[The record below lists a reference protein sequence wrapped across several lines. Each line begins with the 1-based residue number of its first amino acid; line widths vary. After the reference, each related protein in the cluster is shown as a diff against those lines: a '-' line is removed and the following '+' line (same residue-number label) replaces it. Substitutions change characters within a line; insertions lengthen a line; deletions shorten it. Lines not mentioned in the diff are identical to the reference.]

1 MKHIS
6 IGKPGAMIVGIAL
19 MMAGCTGG
27 QQPSQDGMN
36 RKPGNYPGNPEEW
49 FAPQLVTDNTYRNV
63 AKLRAA
69 YASSSIDYNLTAQL
83 ATDGIVSETMPPT
96 TQLFTQAG
104 EVPRIQKEII
114 FDSNDVTSY
123 VVNGDDIFL
132 QYNMADMQLDID
144 QIALRGRVV
153 LDTRKARGY
162 EVRTLASVDGTNWE
176 ELDAQKGSNYI
187 GVEGGARAGY
197 PPRKVAT
204 GESPVRFLYAHG
216 APKNPPVVDAGGN
229 AGPNPFMTRTINY
242 VVKLPINK
250 AYNHFK
256 IELKMPSAQN
266 WTITSWDFLKA
277 GEQVSALPSFRFNS
291 AWMSASAGNE
301 WLMVDLGTQA
311 QYDKINLH
319 WINKAV
325 KGVIEASDDAKT
337 WKQVAELPASE
348 GLNDEI
354 DLGKKVKSRYVRL
367 NLAQAANGKPYV
379 LSEIEVMGKGGLTA
393 RNQVAEP
400 NWANLHKDN
409 GQILNGKLSL
419 DGGNWKL
426 QRASEVNASG
436 EAIAKPGFNDEA
448 WIPATVPGTVLSS
461 YVNIGAV
468 GDPNFADNQLQVS
481 ESFFYSDFWY
491 RHTFNVETLG
501 ERMFLDFDGINWK
514 AEIFLNG
521 KQIGNIDGAFIR
533 GKFDVTDVV
542 KQGEN
547 VLAVKIIKNAHPGV
561 VKEQTAWSPDYNGG
575 VLGADNP
582 TFHASI
588 GWDWIPTIRGRNI
601 GIWNDVYLTYAG
613 SVTIED
619 PFVQTDLPLPSID
632 CADILAEA
640 TLKNHSDKAV
650 KGVLN
655 FNMDKDGTGVT
666 EQMEVE
672 LAPGESKLV
681 KLPSARLDNPK
692 LWWPVGYGEQNL
704 YDSKFTFI
712 VDNKESDAKTFK
724 TGVRELTFVDE
735 PYVQAG
741 GVLRGKEQF
750 KNPIR
755 LTVYINGKR
764 AVGFGGNWGMPESNL
779 NYRGREYD
787 AAVKYH
793 ADMHFTI
800 IRDWVGMVGDEEF
813 YEACDKYGVLIWQ
826 DFWLANPAD
835 GPNPYYEDMFMTNA
849 RDYVKRIR
857 NHAAI
862 GIYVGR
868 NEGFPPETLD
878 GQLRNLVAEL
888 HPGMRYISHS
898 ADGVVSGE
906 GSYNALEPIEYFRHY
921 GHDRFHSER
930 GIPNVMTYESMKLAF
945 GEDNLEPVST
955 LATPNHIYGLHDYA
969 LGGSAGPSAQQTE
982 TFNKMIAKMFG
993 QPKNAEEFAEWAQ
1006 WVNYNGYRAMF
1017 EGRSEHRR
1025 GILLWMSHPAW
1036 PSMVWQTYDYYLN
1049 PTAGYFGS
1057 KKACEPI
1064 HIQWN
1069 PVRDDI
1075 EVVNYYAGDF
1085 AGVTGTAQLISQDG
1099 KVVWEKQ
1106 ASFDVKNDETV
1117 ALFLLEEPAELSA
1130 TYFIKL
1136 TLKQGDKLLS
1146 ENFYVR
1152 GKEDGNYQS
1161 LLDLPMIGLGNDIKV
1176 VREGD
1181 EWVLDGTVKNESET
1195 PALMIRLAV
1204 KGDKTACMMAPV
1216 MYNENYFSLMPGESK
1231 QIHITLNNA
1240 DTQGEKPTLEI
1251 TGFNVTSDKAKFGK
1265 SRRSLR

>member
-1 MKHIS
+1 MKHLS
-6 IGKPGAMIVGIAL
+6 IGKLMAMSVCVAL
-19 MMAGCTGG
+19 MTGCSGG
-27 QQPSQDGMN
+27 QQPSQEGMN
-36 RKPGNYPGNPEEW
+36 RKPGNYPGNPDEW
-49 FAPQLVTDNTYRNV
+49 FAPQLVADNTYRNV
-63 AKLRAA
+63 AKLKAA

-83 ATDGIVSETMPPT
+83 ATDGILIDKMPPT
-96 TQLFTQAG
+96 TQLFTQEG
-104 EVPRIQKEII
+104 EVPRNKKEVI
-114 FDSNDVTSY
+114 FDSNDVTTY
-123 VVNGDDIFL
+123 VVNGNDIFL
-132 QYNMADMQLDID
+132 QYDMADMQMDID
-144 QIALRGRVV
+144 QIELRGRVV
-153 LDTRKARGY
+153 LDTRMARGY
-162 EVRTLASVDGTNWE
+162 EVKMLASVDGSQWD
-176 ELDAQKGSNYI
+176 ELDAQKGSNYF
-187 GVEGGARAGY
+187 GVEGGAWAGY

-204 GESPVRFLYAHG
+204 GESPVRFLYEHG
-216 APKNPPVVDAGGN
+216 AVKNPPVVEAGAP
-229 AGPNPFMTRTINY
+229 AGANPMMTRTFNY
-242 VVKLPINK
+242 VVKLPSAK
-250 AYNHFK
+250 GYSHFK
-256 IELKMPSAQN
+256 VEMNMPSAQN
-266 WTITSWDFLKA
+266 WTFTSWDFAKA
-277 GEQVSALPSFRFNS
+277 GEPVSALPSFRFNS

-301 WLMVDLGTQA
+301 WLMVDLGAQA
-311 QYDKINLH
+311 QYDKVNLH

-325 KGVIEASDDAKT
+325 KGVVEASDDAKT
-337 WKQVAELPASE
+337 WKQVAELPE
-348 GLNDEI
+348 GESLNDEI
-354 DLGKKVKSRYVRL
+354 ALNKTVKSRYVRL
-367 NLAQAANGKPYV
+367 NLTEAAGGKPYV
-379 LSEIEVMGKGGLTA
+379 LSEMEVMGKGGLTA
-393 RNQVAEP
+393 QNQVAEATWI
-400 NWANLHKDN
+400 NMNGDN
-409 GQILNGKLSL
+409 GKILNGRLSL

-426 QRASEVNASG
+426 QRASEVNATG
-436 EAIAKPGFNDEA
+436 EAIAQPGFNDEA
-448 WIPATVPGTVLSS
+448 WIAATVPGTVLSS
-461 YVNIGAV
+461 YVNIGALP
-468 GDPNFADNQLQVS
+468 DPNFADNQLQIS

-514 AEIFLNG
+514 AVIFLNG
-521 KQIGNIDGAFIR
+521 KQVGNIDGAFIR
-533 GKFDVTDVV
+533 GKLDVTDVV

-561 VKEQTAWSPDYNGG
+561 IKEQTAWSPDSNGG

-613 SVTIED
+613 AVTIEN
-619 PFVQTDLPLPSID
+619 PFVQTDLPLPDTD

-650 KGVLN
+650 KGVLT
-655 FNMDKDGTGVT
+655 FNMDKDGAGVA

-681 KLPSARLDNPK
+681 KLPSVRLDNPK

-704 YDSKFTFI
+704 YDSKFTFT
-712 VDNKESDAKTFK
+712 VDNRESDAKTFK

-793 ADMHFTI
+793 ADMHFTM
-800 IRDWVGMVGDEEF
+800 IRDWVGMIGDEEF

-835 GPNPYYEDMFMTNA
+835 GPDPYYEDMFMANA
-849 RDYVKRIR
+849 RDYVNRIR
-857 NHAAI
+857 NHAAL

-868 NEGFPPETLD
+868 NEGNPPASLD
-878 GQLRNLVAEL
+878 NQLRDLVAEL

-898 ADGVVSGE
+898 AAGVVSGE

-930 GIPNVMTYESMKLAF
+930 GMPNVMTIESMKMAF
-945 GEDNLEPVST
+945 GEENLEPVST
-955 LATPNHIYGLHDYA
+955 LATPNPMYGLHDYA
-969 LGGSAGPSAQQTE
+969 LGGNGPSAQQTE
-982 TFNKMIAKMFG
+982 TFNQMIAKMFG

-1025 GILLWMSHPAW
+1025 GLLLWMSHPAW

-1049 PTAGYFGS
+1049 PTGGYFGS

-1117 ALFLLEEPAELSA
+1117 ALFLLEEPAELSN

-1152 GKEDGNYQS
+1152 GKEAGNYQS
-1161 LLDLPMIGLGNDIKV
+1161 LLDLPYIQLANNIKV

-1181 EWVLDGTVKNESET
+1181 EWILDGEVKNESDT
-1195 PALMIRLAV
+1195 PAMMIRLAV

-1216 MYNENYFSLMPGESK
+1216 LYSDNYFSLMPGESK
-1231 QIHITLNNA
+1231 QIHISLAHA
-1240 DTQGEKPTLEI
+1240 DTQGEQPTLEI
-1251 TGFNVTSDKAKFGK
+1251 TGFNVSSDKAKIGK
-1265 SRRSLR
+1265 SRKSLR

>member
-1 MKHIS
+1 MKHLS
-6 IGKPGAMIVGIAL
+6 IGKLMAMSVCVAL
-19 MMAGCTGG
+19 MTGCSGG
-27 QQPSQDGMN
+27 QQPSQEGMN
-36 RKPGNYPGNPEEW
+36 RKPGNYPGNPDEW
-49 FAPQLVTDNTYRNV
+49 FAPQLVADNTYRNV
-63 AKLRAA
+63 AKLKAA
-69 YASSSIDYNLTAQL
+69 YASSSNDYNLTAQL
-83 ATDGIVSETMPPT
+83 ATDGILIDKMPPT
-96 TQLFTQAG
+96 TQLFTQEG
-104 EVPRIQKEII
+104 EVPRNKKEVI
-114 FDSNDVTSY
+114 FDSNDVTTY
-123 VVNGDDIFL
+123 VVNGNDIFL
-132 QYNMADMQLDID
+132 QYDMADMQMDID
-144 QIALRGRVV
+144 QIELRGRVV
-153 LDTRKARGY
+153 LDTRMARGY
-162 EVRTLASVDGTNWE
+162 EVKMLASVDGSQWD
-176 ELDAQKGSNYI
+176 ELDAQKGSNYF
-187 GVEGGARAGY
+187 GVEGGAWAGY

-204 GESPVRFLYAHG
+204 GESPVRFLYEHG
-216 APKNPPVVDAGGN
+216 AVKNPPVVEAGAP
-229 AGPNPFMTRTINY
+229 AGANPFMTRTINY
-242 VVKLPINK
+242 VVKLPAAK
-250 AYNHFK
+250 AYSHFK
-256 IELKMPSAQN
+256 VEMKMPSAQN
-266 WTITSWDFLKA
+266 WTISSWDFSKA
-277 GEQVSALPSFRFNS
+277 GEPVSALPSFRFNS

-301 WLMVDLGTQA
+301 WLMVDLGAQA

-319 WINKAV
+319 WVNKAV
-325 KGVIEASDDAKT
+325 KGVVEASDDAKT
-337 WKQVAELPASE
+337 WKQVAELPE
-348 GLNDEI
+348 GESLNDEI
-354 DLGKKVKSRYVRL
+354 ALNKTVKSRYVRL
-367 NLAQAANGKPYV
+367 NLTEAAGGKPYV
-379 LSEIEVMGKGGLTA
+379 LSEMEVMGKGGLTA
-393 RNQVAEP
+393 QNQVAEATWI
-400 NWANLHKDN
+400 NMNGDN
-409 GQILNGKLSL
+409 GKILNGRLSL

-426 QRASEVNASG
+426 QRASEVNATG
-436 EAIAKPGFNDEA
+436 ETIAQPGFNDEA
-448 WIPATVPGTVLSS
+448 WIAATVPGTVLSS
-461 YVNIGAV
+461 YVNIGALP
-468 GDPNFADNQLQVS
+468 DPNFADNQLQIS

-491 RHTFNVETLG
+491 RHTFNVESLG

-514 AEIFLNG
+514 AVIFLNG
-521 KQIGNIDGAFIR
+521 KQVGNIDGAFIR
-533 GKFDVTDVV
+533 GKLDVTDVV

-561 VKEQTAWSPDYNGG
+561 IKEQTAWSPDSNGG

-613 SVTIED
+613 AVTIEN
-619 PFVQTDLPLPSID
+619 PFVQTDLPLPDTD

-650 KGVLN
+650 KGVLT
-655 FNMDKDGTGVT
+655 FNMDKDGAGVA

-681 KLPSARLDNPK
+681 KLPSVRLDNPK

-704 YDSKFTFI
+704 YDSKFTFT
-712 VDNKESDAKTFK
+712 VDNRESDAKTFK

-793 ADMHFTI
+793 ADMHFTM
-800 IRDWVGMVGDEEF
+800 IRDWVGMIGDEEF

-835 GPNPYYEDMFMTNA
+835 GPDPYYEDMFMANA
-849 RDYVKRIR
+849 RDYVNRIR
-857 NHAAI
+857 NHAAL

-868 NEGFPPETLD
+868 NEGNPPASLD
-878 GQLRNLVAEL
+878 NQLRDLVAEL

-898 ADGVVSGE
+898 AAGVVSGE

-930 GIPNVMTYESMKLAF
+930 GMPNVMTIESMKMAF
-945 GEDNLEPVST
+945 GEENLEPVST
-955 LATPNHIYGLHDYA
+955 LATPNPMYGLHDYA
-969 LGGSAGPSAQQTE
+969 LGGNGPSAQQTE
-982 TFNKMIAKMFG
+982 TFNQMIAKMFG

-1025 GILLWMSHPAW
+1025 GLLLWMSHPAW

-1049 PTAGYFGS
+1049 PTGAYFGA

-1085 AGVTGTAQLISQDG
+1085 AGVTGSAQLISQDG

-1117 ALFLLEEPAELSA
+1117 ALFLLEEPAELSN

-1152 GKEDGNYQS
+1152 GKEAGNYQS
-1161 LLDLPMIGLGNDIKV
+1161 LLDLPYIQLANNIKV

-1181 EWVLDGTVKNESET
+1181 EWILDGEVKNESDT
-1195 PALMIRLAV
+1195 PAMMIRLAV

-1216 MYNENYFSLMPGESK
+1216 LYSDNYFSLMPGESK
-1231 QIHITLNNA
+1231 QIHISLAHA
-1240 DTQGEKPTLEI
+1240 DTQGEQPTLEI
-1251 TGFNVTSDKAKFGK
+1251 TGFNVSSDKAKIGK
-1265 SRRSLR
+1265 SRKSLR

>member
-1 MKHIS
+1 MKHLS
-6 IGKPGAMIVGIAL
+6 IGKLMAMSVCVAL
-19 MMAGCTGG
+19 MTGCSDG
-27 QQPSQDGMN
+27 QQPSQEGMN
-36 RKPGNYPGNPEEW
+36 RKPGNYPGNPDEW
-49 FAPQLVTDNTYRNV
+49 FAPQLVADNTYRNV
-63 AKLRAA
+63 AKLKAA

-83 ATDGIVSETMPPT
+83 ATDGILIDKMPPT
-96 TQLFTQAG
+96 TQLFTQEG
-104 EVPRIQKEII
+104 EVPRNKKEVI
-114 FDSNDVTSY
+114 FDSNDVTTY
-123 VVNGDDIFL
+123 VVNGNDIFL
-132 QYNMADMQLDID
+132 QYDMADMQMDID
-144 QIALRGRVV
+144 QIELRGRVV
-153 LDTRKARGY
+153 LDTRMARGY
-162 EVRTLASVDGTNWE
+162 EVKMLASVDGSQWE
-176 ELDAQKGSNYI
+176 ELDAQKGSNYF
-187 GVEGGARAGY
+187 GVEGGAWAGY

-204 GESPVRFLYAHG
+204 GESPVRFLYEHG
-216 APKNPPVVDAGGN
+216 AVKNPPVVEAGTP
-229 AGPNPFMTRTINY
+229 AGANPFMTRTINY
-242 VVKLPINK
+242 VVKLPAAK
-250 AYNHFK
+250 AYSHFK
-256 IELKMPSAQN
+256 VEMKMPSAQN
-266 WTITSWDFLKA
+266 WTISSWDFSKA
-277 GEQVSALPSFRFNS
+277 GEPVSALPSFRFNS

-301 WLMVDLGTQA
+301 WLMVDLGAQA

-325 KGVIEASDDAKT
+325 KGVVEASDDAKT
-337 WKQVAELPASE
+337 WKQVAELPE
-348 GLNDEI
+348 GESLNDEI
-354 DLGKKVKSRYVRL
+354 ALNKTVKSRYVRL
-367 NLAQAANGKPYV
+367 NLTEAAGGKPYV
-379 LSEIEVMGKGGLTA
+379 LSEMEVMGKGGLTA
-393 RNQVAEP
+393 QNQVAEATWI
-400 NWANLHKDN
+400 NMNGDN
-409 GQILNGKLSL
+409 GKILNGKLSL

-436 EAIAKPGFNDEA
+436 EAIAQPGFNDEA
-448 WIPATVPGTVLSS
+448 WIAATVPGTVLSS
-461 YVNIGAV
+461 YVNIGALP
-468 GDPNFADNQLQVS
+468 DPNFADNQLQIS

-491 RHTFNVETLG
+491 RHTFNVESLG

-514 AEIFLNG
+514 AVIFLNG
-521 KQIGNIDGAFIR
+521 KQVGNIDGAFIR
-533 GKFDVTDVV
+533 GKLDVTDVV

-561 VKEQTAWSPDYNGG
+561 IKEQTAWSPDSNGG

-613 SVTIED
+613 AVTIEN
-619 PFVQTDLPLPSID
+619 PFVQTDLPLPDTD

-650 KGVLN
+650 KGVLT
-655 FNMDKDGTGVT
+655 FNMDKDGAGVA

-704 YDSKFTFI
+704 YDSKFTFT
-712 VDNKESDAKTFK
+712 VDNRESDAKTFK

-793 ADMHFTI
+793 ADMHFTM
-800 IRDWVGMVGDEEF
+800 IRDWVGMIGDEEF

-835 GPNPYYEDMFMTNA
+835 GPDPYYEDMFMANA
-849 RDYVKRIR
+849 RDYVNRIR
-857 NHAAI
+857 NHAAL

-868 NEGFPPETLD
+868 NEGNPPASLD
-878 GQLRNLVAEL
+878 NQLRNLVAEL

-898 ADGVVSGE
+898 AAGVVSGE

-930 GIPNVMTYESMKLAF
+930 GMPNVMTIESMKMAF
-945 GEDNLEPVST
+945 GEENLEPVST
-955 LATPNHIYGLHDYA
+955 LATPNPMYGLHDYA
-969 LGGSAGPSAQQTE
+969 LGGNGPSAQQTE
-982 TFNKMIAKMFG
+982 TFNQMIAKMFG

-1025 GILLWMSHPAW
+1025 GLLLWMSHPAW

-1049 PTAGYFGS
+1049 PTGGYFGS

-1117 ALFLLEEPAELSA
+1117 ALFLLEEPAELSS

-1152 GKEDGNYQS
+1152 GKEAGNYQS
-1161 LLDLPMIGLGNDIKV
+1161 LLDLPYIQLANNIKV

-1181 EWVLDGTVKNESET
+1181 EWILDGEVKNESDT
-1195 PALMIRLAV
+1195 PAMMIRLAV

-1216 MYNENYFSLMPGESK
+1216 LYSDNYFSLMPGESK
-1231 QIHITLNNA
+1231 QIHISLAHA
-1240 DTQGEKPTLEI
+1240 DTQGEQPTLEI
-1251 TGFNVTSDKAKFGK
+1251 TGFNVSSDKAKIGK
-1265 SRRSLR
+1265 SRKSLR

>member
-1 MKHIS
+1 
-6 IGKPGAMIVGIAL
+6 MIHFYFDKFTVVAVCVAI
-19 MMAGCTGG
+19 MTGCTG
-27 QQPSQDGMN
+27 QSSQEGMN
-36 RKPGNYPGNPEEW
+36 RQPGNFPGNPDEW

-63 AKLRAA
+63 AKHRAA
-69 YASSSIDYNLTAQL
+69 YASSSFDYNLTAQL
-83 ATDGIVSETMPPT
+83 TTDGILTDMMPPT
-96 TQLFTQAG
+96 TSVSTQAG
-104 EVPRIQKEII
+104 ELPRLQKEIL
-114 FDSNDVTSY
+114 FDSNDVTPLTITGED
-123 VVNGDDIFL
+123 VFIQLD
-132 QYNMADMQLDID
+132 MADMQVDID
-144 QIALRGRVV
+144 QISLRGRVV

-162 EVRTLASVDGTNWE
+162 EVKTLASVDGSQWE
-176 ELDAQKGSNYI
+176 ELDSQKGTNYF
-187 GVEGGARAGY
+187 GAEGGAWAGY

-204 GESPVRFLYAHG
+204 GESPVRFLYEHG
-216 APKNPPVVDAGGN
+216 AVKNPPVVVEAGAP
-229 AGPNPFMTRTINY
+229 AGANPFMTRTINY
-242 VVKLPINK
+242 VVKLPSVK
-250 AYNHFK
+250 RYSHFK
-256 IELKMPSAQN
+256 IEMKMPSAQG
-266 WTITSWDFLKA
+266 WTLTSWDFAK
-277 GEQVSALPSFRFNS
+277 GDEPVSVLPSFRFNS
-291 AWMSASAGNE
+291 AWMSASSGNE
-301 WLMVDLGTQA
+301 WLMVDLGTNT

-325 KGVIEASDDAKT
+325 KGIIEASDDAKT
-337 WKQVAELPASE
+337 WEQVAELP
-348 GLNDEI
+348 GGGDLNDEI
-354 DLGKKVKSRYVRL
+354 TLDKTVKSRYVRL
-367 NLAQAANGKPYV
+367 NLTEAAGGRSYV
-379 LSEIEVMGKGGLTA
+379 LSEMEVMGKGGLVA
-393 RNQVAEP
+393 RPQKAEASWTDL
-400 NWANLHKDN
+400 NIEN
-409 GQILNGKLSL
+409 GQVLNGKLSL

-436 EAIAKPGFNDEA
+436 EAVAQSGFNDED
-448 WIPATVPGTVLSS
+448 WIVATVPGTVLSS
-461 YVNIGAV
+461 YVNIGAIA
-468 GDPNFADNQLQVS
+468 DPNVADNQLQVS

-491 RHTFNVETLG
+491 RHTFNVDALG

-514 AEIFLNG
+514 AEVFLNG
-521 KQIGNIDGAFIR
+521 KQIGDINGAFIR
-533 GKFDVTDVV
+533 GKFDVTNVV

-561 VKEQTAWSPDYNGG
+561 VKEQTSWSPDYNGG
-575 VLGADNP
+575 ILGADNP

-601 GIWNDVYLTYAG
+601 GIWNDVYLTYTGA
-613 SVTIED
+613 VTIEN
-619 PFVQTDLPLPSID
+619 PFVQTDLPLPNTD

-655 FNMDKDGTGVT
+655 FKMDKDGAGVA

-681 KLPSARLDNPK
+681 KLPSTRLDNPS

-704 YDSKFTFI
+704 YNSNFTFTI
-712 VDNKESDAKTFK
+712 DNHQSDVKSFK

-735 PYVQAG
+735 AYVQAG

-764 AVGFGGNWGMPESNL
+764 AVGFGGNWGMAEANL
-779 NYRGREYD
+779 NYRGRDYD

-793 ADMHFTI
+793 ADMHFTM
-800 IRDWVGMVGDEEF
+800 IRDWVGMIGDEEF

-835 GPNPYYEDMFMTNA
+835 GPDPYYEDMFMANA
-849 RDYVKRIR
+849 RDYVNRIR
-857 NHAAI
+857 NHASL

-868 NEGFPPETLD
+868 NEGNPPASLD
-878 GQLRNLVAEL
+878 NQLRDLVAEL

-906 GSYNALEPIEYFRHY
+906 GSYNALEPIEYFRHF

-930 GIPNVMTYESMKLAF
+930 GMPNVMTYESMKLAF
-945 GEDNLEPVST
+945 GEDHLEPVST
-955 LATPNHIYGLHDYA
+955 LATPNPMYGLHDYA
-969 LGGSAGPSAQQTE
+969 LGGKGPSAQQTE
-982 TFNKMIAKMFG
+982 TFNQMIAKMFG
-993 QPKNAEEFAEWAQ
+993 KPKNAAEFAEWSQ

-1025 GILLWMSHPAW
+1025 GLLLWMSHPAW

-1049 PTAGYFGS
+1049 PTGGYFGS

-1085 AGVTGTAQLISQDG
+1085 AGVTGVAQLISQDG
-1099 KVVWEKQ
+1099 KVIWEKQ

-1117 ALFLLEEPAELSA
+1117 ALFLLEEPAELSK

-1136 TLKQGDKLLS
+1136 TLKQGDRLLS
-1146 ENFYVR
+1146 DNFYVR
-1152 GKEDGNYQS
+1152 GKESGNYQS
-1161 LLDLPMIGLGNDIKV
+1161 LLDLPYVQLTNNIKV

-1181 EWVLDGTVKNESET
+1181 EWVLEGTVKNESSM

-1216 MYNENYFSLMPGESK
+1216 MYNDNYFSLMPGESK
-1231 QIHITLNNA
+1231 QIHITMSHA

-1251 TGFNVTSDKAKFGK
+1251 TGFNVTNDKAMIGK
-1265 SRRSLR
+1265 SRKSLR

>member
-1 MKHIS
+1 MKHFS
-6 IGKPGAMIVGIAL
+6 FGKLTVIVACVAMMTGC
-19 MMAGCTGG
+19 AG
-27 QQPSQDGMN
+27 QPSQEGMN

-49 FAPQLVTDNTYRNV
+49 FAPKLVTDNTYRNV

-69 YASSSIDYNLTAQL
+69 YASSSFDYNLTAQL

-96 TQLFTQAG
+96 TQLFTQDG

-114 FDSNDVTSY
+114 FDSNDITSY
-123 VVNGDDIFL
+123 IVNGNDIFL
-132 QYNMADMQLDID
+132 QLDMADMQLDID

-153 LDTRKARGY
+153 LDTRKTRGY
-162 EVRTLASVDGTNWE
+162 EVKILASVDGTQWD
-176 ELDAQKGSNYI
+176 ELDAQSGSNYF
-187 GVEGGARAGY
+187 GVEGGAWAGY

-204 GESPVRFLYAHG
+204 GESPVRFLYEHG
-216 APKNPPVVDAGGN
+216 AVKNPPVVAPATN
-229 AGPNPFMTRTINY
+229 AGPNPMMTRTINY
-242 VVKLPINK
+242 VVKLPAAK
-250 AYNHFK
+250 TYNHFK
-256 IELKMPSAQN
+256 IEMKMPSAQS
-266 WTITSWDFLKA
+266 WTITSWDFAK
-277 GEQVSALPSFRFNS
+277 GDEPVSALPSFRFNS

-301 WLMVDLGTQA
+301 WLMVDLGTKA
-311 QYDKINLH
+311 QFDKVNLH

-337 WKQVAELPASE
+337 WKQVAELPGGE
-348 GLNDEI
+348 DLNDVI
-354 DLGKKVKSRYVRL
+354 ALNKTVKSRYVRL
-367 NLAQAANGKPYV
+367 NLTEAAGGKPYV
-379 LSEIEVMGKGGLTA
+379 LSEMEVMGKGGLVA
-393 RNQVAEP
+393 QNEVAEAT
-400 NWANLHKDN
+400 WTNLQVDN
-409 GQILNGKLSL
+409 GQILNGQLSL

-436 EAIAKPGFNDEA
+436 EAIAQSGFNDEA
-448 WIPATVPGTVLSS
+448 WIAATVPGTVLSS

-468 GDPNFADNQLQVS
+468 ADPNVADNQFQVS

-491 RHTFNVETLG
+491 RHTFNVDALG
-501 ERMFLDFDGINWK
+501 ERMFLDFNGINWK
-514 AEIFLNG
+514 AEFFLNG

-613 SVTIED
+613 AVTIED
-619 PFVQTDLPLPSID
+619 PFVQTDLPLPDTD

-655 FNMDKDGTGVT
+655 FNMEKDGAGVT

-692 LWWPVGYGEQNL
+692 LWWPVDYGEQNL
-704 YDSKFTFI
+704 YDSKFTFTI
-712 VDNKESDAKTFK
+712 DNRESDVKTFK
-724 TGVRELTFVDE
+724 TGVRELTFIDE

-741 GVLRGKEQF
+741 GILRGKEQF
-750 KNPIR
+750 KNPVR

-800 IRDWVGMVGDEEF
+800 IRDWVGMIGDEEF

-835 GPNPYYEDMFMTNA
+835 GPDPYYEDMFVANA

-857 NHAAI
+857 NHAAL
-862 GIYVGR
+862 GVYVGR
-868 NEGFPPETLD
+868 NEGNPPASLD
-878 GQLRNLVAEL
+878 GQLRDLVAEL

-906 GSYNALEPIEYFRHY
+906 GPYNALEPIEYFRNY

-930 GIPNVMTYESMKLAF
+930 GMPNVMTYESMKLAF
-945 GEDNLEPVST
+945 GEENLEPVST
-955 LATPNHIYGLHDYA
+955 LATPNAIYGLHDYA
-969 LGGSAGPSAQQTE
+969 LGGSSGPSAQQTE
-982 TFNKMIAKMFG
+982 TFNKMIAKMFDK
-993 QPKNAEEFAEWAQ
+993 PKNAEEFAEWAQ

-1017 EGRSEHRR
+1017 EGRGEHRR
-1025 GILLWMSHPAW
+1025 GLLLWMSHPAW

-1049 PTAGYFGS
+1049 PTGGYFGS

-1099 KVVWEKQ
+1099 QVVWEKQ

-1117 ALFLLEEPAELSA
+1117 ALFLLEEPDALSN

-1136 TLKQGDKLLS
+1136 TLKQGDNLLS

-1161 LLDLPMIGLGNDIKV
+1161 LLELPYIELGNDIKI

-1181 EWVLDGTVKNESET
+1181 EWVLDGTLKNDSDT

-1216 MYNENYFSLMPGESK
+1216 VYNENYFSLMPGESK
-1231 QIHITLNNA
+1231 QIHITLANA
-1240 DTQGEKPTLEI
+1240 DTQGEKPTLEV
-1251 TGFNVTSDKAKFGK
+1251 TGFNVTSDKAKIGK
-1265 SRRSLR
+1265 SRKSLR

>member
-1 MKHIS
+1 MRNIS
-6 IGKPGAMIVGIAL
+6 FGRSLAMMACVAL
-19 MMAGCTGG
+19 MAGCAGG
-27 QQPSQDGMN
+27 QGQPSQEGMN
-36 RKPGNYPGNPEEW
+36 RKPGNYPGNPDEW
-49 FAPQLVTDNTYRNV
+49 FAPQLVADNTYRNV
-63 AKLRAA
+63 AKLKAA

-83 ATDGIVSETMPPT
+83 ATDGILIDKMPPT
-96 TQLFTQAG
+96 TQLFTQEG
-104 EVPRIQKEII
+104 EVPRNKKEVI
-114 FDSNDVTSY
+114 FDSNDVTTY
-123 VVNGDDIFL
+123 VVNGNDIFL
-132 QYNMADMQLDID
+132 QYDMADMQMDID
-144 QIALRGRVV
+144 QIELRGRVV
-153 LDTRKARGY
+153 LDTRIARGY
-162 EVRTLASVDGTNWE
+162 EVKTLASVDGSQWE
-176 ELDAQKGSNYI
+176 ELDAQKGSNYF
-187 GVEGGARAGY
+187 GVEGGAWAGY

-204 GESPVRFLYAHG
+204 GESPVRFLYEHG
-216 APKNPPVVDAGGN
+216 AVKNPPVVEAGAP
-229 AGPNPFMTRTINY
+229 AGANPFMTRTINY
-242 VVKLPINK
+242 VVKLPAAK
-250 AYNHFK
+250 AYSHFK
-256 IELKMPSAQN
+256 VEMKMPSAQN
-266 WTITSWDFLKA
+266 WTISSWDFSKA
-277 GEQVSALPSFRFNS
+277 GEPVSALPSFRFNS
-291 AWMSASAGNE
+291 AWMSATAGNE
-301 WLMVDLGTQA
+301 WLMVDLGAEA

-325 KGVIEASDDAKT
+325 KGVVEASDDAKT
-337 WKQVAELPASE
+337 WKQVAELPE
-348 GLNDEI
+348 GESLNDEI
-354 DLGKKVKSRYVRL
+354 ALKKTVKSRYVRL
-367 NLAQAANGKPYV
+367 NLTEAAGGKPYV
-379 LSEIEVMGKGGLTA
+379 LSEMEVMGKGGLTA
-393 RNQVAEP
+393 QNQVAEATWI
-400 NWANLHKDN
+400 NMNVDN
-409 GQILNGKLSL
+409 GKILNGRLSL

-426 QRASEVNASG
+426 QRASEVNATG
-436 EAIAKPGFNDEA
+436 EAIAQPGFNDEA
-448 WIPATVPGTVLSS
+448 WIAATVPGTVLSS
-461 YVNIGAV
+461 YVNIGALP
-468 GDPNFADNQLQVS
+468 DPNFADNQLQIS

-514 AEIFLNG
+514 AVIFLNG
-521 KQIGNIDGAFIR
+521 KQVGNIDGAFIR

-561 VKEQTAWSPDYNGG
+561 IKEQTAWSPDSNGG

-613 SVTIED
+613 AVTIEN
-619 PFVQTDLPLPSID
+619 PFVQTDLPLPD
-632 CADILAEA
+632 TDRADILAEA

-650 KGVLN
+650 KGVLT
-655 FNMDKDGTGVT
+655 FNMDKDGAGVA

-704 YDSKFTFI
+704 YDSKFTFT
-712 VDNKESDAKTFK
+712 VDNRESDAKTFK

-764 AVGFGGNWGMPESNL
+764 AVGFGGNWGMSESNL

-793 ADMHFTI
+793 ADMHFTM
-800 IRDWVGMVGDEEF
+800 IRDWVGMIGDEEF

-835 GPNPYYEDMFMTNA
+835 GPDPYYEDMFMANA
-849 RDYVKRIR
+849 RDYVNRIR
-857 NHAAI
+857 NHAAL

-868 NEGFPPETLD
+868 NEGNPPASLD
-878 GQLRNLVAEL
+878 NQLRDLVAEL

-898 ADGVVSGE
+898 AAGVVSGE
-906 GSYNALEPIEYFRHY
+906 GSYNALEPIEYFRHF

-930 GIPNVMTYESMKLAF
+930 GMPNVMTIESMKMAF
-945 GEDNLEPVST
+945 GEENLEPVST
-955 LATPNHIYGLHDYA
+955 LATPNPMYGLHDYA
-969 LGGSAGPSAQQTE
+969 LGGNGPSAQQTE
-982 TFNKMIAKMFG
+982 TFNQMIAKMFG

-1025 GILLWMSHPAW
+1025 GLLLWMSHPAW

-1049 PTAGYFGS
+1049 PTGGYFGS

-1085 AGVTGTAQLISQDG
+1085 TGVTGTAQLISQDG

-1117 ALFLLEEPAELSA
+1117 ALFLLEEPAELSN

-1152 GKEDGNYQS
+1152 GKEAGNYQS
-1161 LLDLPMIGLGNDIKV
+1161 LLDLPYIQLTNNIKV

-1181 EWVLDGTVKNESET
+1181 EWILDGEVKNESDT
-1195 PALMIRLAV
+1195 PAMMIRLAV

-1231 QIHITLNNA
+1231 DIRITLSNA

-1251 TGFNVTSDKAKFGK
+1251 TGFNVSSDKAKLGK
-1265 SRRSLR
+1265 SRRSTR

>member
-1 MKHIS
+1 MKHFYF
-6 IGKPGAMIVGIAL
+6 GKLTVIAACIAMMTGC
-19 MMAGCTGG
+19 AG
-27 QQPSQDGMN
+27 QSSQEGMN

-49 FAPQLVTDNTYRNV
+49 FAPKLVTDTTYRNV

-69 YASSSIDYNLTAQL
+69 YASSSFDYNLTAQL

-96 TQLFTQAG
+96 TRLFTQQG

-123 VVNGDDIFL
+123 VVNGNDIFL
-132 QYNMADMQLDID
+132 QLDMADMQLDID

-162 EVRTLASVDGTNWE
+162 EVKTLASVDGMQWD
-176 ELDAQKGSNYI
+176 ELDAQSGSNYF
-187 GVEGGARAGY
+187 GVEGGAWAGY

-204 GESPVRFLYAHG
+204 GESPVRFLYEHG
-216 APKNPPVVDAGGN
+216 AVKNPPVVAPATN
-229 AGPNPFMTRTINY
+229 AVPNPMMTRTINY
-242 VVKLPINK
+242 VVKLPIAK
-250 AYNHFK
+250 AYSHFK
-256 IELKMPSAQN
+256 IEMKMPSAQS
-266 WTITSWDFLKA
+266 WTFTSWDFAK
-277 GEQVSALPSFRFNS
+277 GDEPVSALPSFRFNS

-301 WLMVDLGTQA
+301 WLMVDLGTKA
-311 QYDKINLH
+311 QFDKVNLH

-337 WKQVAELPASE
+337 WKQVAELPGGDDLS
-348 GLNDEI
+348 DEI
-354 DLGKKVKSRYVRL
+354 ALNKTVKSRYVRL
-367 NLAQAANGKPYV
+367 NLTEAANDKPYV
-379 LSEIEVMGKGGLTA
+379 LSEMEVMGKGGLVA
-393 RNQVAEP
+393 QNEVAEA
-400 NWANLHKDN
+400 NWTNLRFDN
-409 GQILNGKLSL
+409 GQILNGQLSL

-436 EAIAKPGFNDEA
+436 EAIAQFGFDDEA
-448 WIPATVPGTVLSS
+448 WIAATIPGTVLSS

-468 GDPNFADNQLQVS
+468 ADPNIADNQLQVS

-491 RHTFNVETLG
+491 RHTFNVDKQG
-501 ERMFLDFDGINWK
+501 ERTFLNFDGINWK
-514 AEIFLNG
+514 ADIYLNG
-521 KQIGNIDGAFIR
+521 QQIGNIDGAFIR

-613 SVTIED
+613 AVTIED
-619 PFVQTDLPLPSID
+619 PFVQTDLPLPDTD

-655 FNMDKDGTGVT
+655 FNMEKDGAGVT

-704 YDSKFTFI
+704 YDSKFTFTI
-712 VDNKESDAKTFK
+712 DNRESDVKTFK

-750 KNPIR
+750 KNPVR

-800 IRDWVGMVGDEEF
+800 IRDWVGMIGDEEF

-835 GPNPYYEDMFMTNA
+835 GPDPYYEDMFVANA

-857 NHAAI
+857 NHAAL

-868 NEGFPPETLD
+868 NEGNPPASLD
-878 GQLRNLVAEL
+878 GQLRDLVAEL

-906 GSYNALEPIEYFRHY
+906 GPYNALEPIEYFRNY

-930 GIPNVMTYESMKLAF
+930 GMPNVMTYESMKLAF
-945 GEDNLEPVST
+945 GEENLEPVST
-955 LATPNHIYGLHDYA
+955 LATPNAIYGLHDYA
-969 LGGSAGPSAQQTE
+969 LGGSSGPSAQQTE
-982 TFNKMIAKMFG
+982 TFNKMIAKMFDK
-993 QPKNAEEFAEWAQ
+993 PKNAEEFAEWAQ

-1017 EGRSEHRR
+1017 EGRGEHRR
-1025 GILLWMSHPAW
+1025 GLLLWMSHPAW

-1049 PTAGYFGS
+1049 PTGGYFGS

-1085 AGVTGTAQLISQDG
+1085 VGVTGTAQLISQDG
-1099 KVVWEKQ
+1099 KEVWEKQ

-1117 ALFLLEEPAELSA
+1117 ALFLLEEPDALSN

-1161 LLDLPMIGLGNDIKV
+1161 LLDLPYIELGNDIKIN
-1176 VREGD
+1176 REGD
-1181 EWVLDGTVKNESET
+1181 EWVLDGTLKNESDT

-1231 QIHITLNNA
+1231 QIHITLHHA
-1240 DTQGEKPTLEI
+1240 DTQGEKPTLEV
-1251 TGFNVTSDKAKFGK
+1251 TGFNVTSDKAKIGQ
-1265 SRRSLR
+1265 SRKSLR

>member
-1 MKHIS
+1 MKHLS
-6 IGKPGAMIVGIAL
+6 IGKLMAMSVCVAL
-19 MMAGCTGG
+19 MTGCSGG
-27 QQPSQDGMN
+27 QQPSQEGMN
-36 RKPGNYPGNPEEW
+36 RKPGNYPGNPDEW
-49 FAPQLVTDNTYRNV
+49 FAPQLVADNTYRNV
-63 AKLRAA
+63 AKLKAA
-69 YASSSIDYNLTAQL
+69 YASSSFDYNLTAQL
-83 ATDGIVSETMPPT
+83 ATDGILIDKMPPT
-96 TQLFTQAG
+96 TQLFTQEG
-104 EVPRIQKEII
+104 EVPRNKKEVI
-114 FDSNDVTSY
+114 FDSNDVTTY
-123 VVNGDDIFL
+123 VVNGNDIFL
-132 QYNMADMQLDID
+132 QYDMADMQMDID
-144 QIALRGRVV
+144 QIELRGRVV
-153 LDTRKARGY
+153 LDTRMARGY
-162 EVRTLASVDGTNWE
+162 EVKMLASVDGSQWD
-176 ELDAQKGSNYI
+176 ELDAQKGSNYF
-187 GVEGGARAGY
+187 GVEGGAWAGY

-204 GESPVRFLYAHG
+204 GESPVRFLYEHG
-216 APKNPPVVDAGGN
+216 AVKNPPVVEAGAP
-229 AGPNPFMTRTINY
+229 AGANPMMTRTFNY
-242 VVKLPINK
+242 VVKLPSAK
-250 AYNHFK
+250 GYSHFK
-256 IELKMPSAQN
+256 VEMNMPSAQN
-266 WTITSWDFLKA
+266 WTFTSWDFAKA
-277 GEQVSALPSFRFNS
+277 GEPVSALPSFRFNS

-301 WLMVDLGTQA
+301 WLMVDLGAQA
-311 QYDKINLH
+311 QYDKVNLH

-325 KGVIEASDDAKT
+325 KGVVEASDDAKT
-337 WKQVAELPASE
+337 WKQVAELPE
-348 GLNDEI
+348 GESLNDEI
-354 DLGKKVKSRYVRL
+354 ALNKTVKSRYVRL
-367 NLAQAANGKPYV
+367 NLTEAAGGKPYV
-379 LSEIEVMGKGGLTA
+379 LSEMEVMGKGGLTA
-393 RNQVAEP
+393 QNQVAEATWI
-400 NWANLHKDN
+400 NMNGDN
-409 GQILNGKLSL
+409 GKILNGRLSL

-436 EAIAKPGFNDEA
+436 EAIAQPGFNDEA
-448 WIPATVPGTVLSS
+448 WIAATVPGTVLSS
-461 YVNIGAV
+461 YVNIGALP
-468 GDPNFADNQLQVS
+468 DPNFADNQLQIS

-491 RHTFNVETLG
+491 RHTFNVESLG

-514 AEIFLNG
+514 AVIFLNG
-521 KQIGNIDGAFIR
+521 KQVGNIDGAFIR
-533 GKFDVTDVV
+533 GKLDVTDVV

-561 VKEQTAWSPDYNGG
+561 IKEQTAWSPDSNGG

-613 SVTIED
+613 AVTIEN
-619 PFVQTDLPLPSID
+619 PFVQTDLPLPDTD

-650 KGVLN
+650 KGVLT
-655 FNMDKDGTGVT
+655 FNMDKDGAGVA

-681 KLPSARLDNPK
+681 KLPSVRLDNPK

-704 YDSKFTFI
+704 YDSKFTFT
-712 VDNKESDAKTFK
+712 VDNRESDAKTFK

-793 ADMHFTI
+793 ADMHFTM
-800 IRDWVGMVGDEEF
+800 IRDWVGMIGDEEF

-835 GPNPYYEDMFMTNA
+835 GPDPYYEDMFMANA
-849 RDYVKRIR
+849 RDYVNRIR
-857 NHAAI
+857 NHAAL

-868 NEGFPPETLD
+868 NEGNPPASLD
-878 GQLRNLVAEL
+878 NQLRDLVAEL

-898 ADGVVSGE
+898 AAGVVSGE

-930 GIPNVMTYESMKLAF
+930 GMPNVMTIESMKMAF
-945 GEDNLEPVST
+945 GEENLEPVST
-955 LATPNHIYGLHDYA
+955 LATPNPMYGLHDYA
-969 LGGSAGPSAQQTE
+969 LGGNGPSAQQTE
-982 TFNKMIAKMFG
+982 TFNQMIAKMFG

-1025 GILLWMSHPAW
+1025 GLLLWMSHPAW

-1049 PTAGYFGS
+1049 PTGGYFGS

-1085 AGVTGTAQLISQDG
+1085 AGVTGSAQLISQDG

-1117 ALFLLEEPAELSA
+1117 ALFLLEEPAELSN

-1152 GKEDGNYQS
+1152 GKEAGNYQS
-1161 LLDLPMIGLGNDIKV
+1161 LLDLPYIQLANNIKV

-1181 EWVLDGTVKNESET
+1181 EWILDGEVKNESDT
-1195 PALMIRLAV
+1195 PAMMIRLAV

-1216 MYNENYFSLMPGESK
+1216 LYSDNYFSLMPGESK
-1231 QIHITLNNA
+1231 QIHISLAHA
-1240 DTQGEKPTLEI
+1240 DTQGEQPTLEI
-1251 TGFNVTSDKAKFGK
+1251 TGFNVSSDKAKIGK
-1265 SRRSLR
+1265 SRKSLR

>member
-1 MKHIS
+1 M
-6 IGKPGAMIVGIAL
+6 
-19 MMAGCTGG
+19 
-27 QQPSQDGMN
+27 
-36 RKPGNYPGNPEEW
+36 
-49 FAPQLVTDNTYRNV
+49 
-63 AKLRAA
+63 
-69 YASSSIDYNLTAQL
+69 
-83 ATDGIVSETMPPT
+83 
-96 TQLFTQAG
+96 
-104 EVPRIQKEII
+104 
-114 FDSNDVTSY
+114 
-123 VVNGDDIFL
+123 
-132 QYNMADMQLDID
+132 
-144 QIALRGRVV
+144 
-153 LDTRKARGY
+153 
-162 EVRTLASVDGTNWE
+162 
-176 ELDAQKGSNYI
+176 
-187 GVEGGARAGY
+187 
-197 PPRKVAT
+197 
-204 GESPVRFLYAHG
+204 
-216 APKNPPVVDAGGN
+216 
-229 AGPNPFMTRTINY
+229 
-242 VVKLPINK
+242 
-250 AYNHFK
+250 
-256 IELKMPSAQN
+256 
-266 WTITSWDFLKA
+266 
-277 GEQVSALPSFRFNS
+277 
-291 AWMSASAGNE
+291 
-301 WLMVDLGTQA
+301 
-311 QYDKINLH
+311 
-319 WINKAV
+319 
-325 KGVIEASDDAKT
+325 
-337 WKQVAELPASE
+337 
-348 GLNDEI
+348 
-354 DLGKKVKSRYVRL
+354 
-367 NLAQAANGKPYV
+367 
-379 LSEIEVMGKGGLTA
+379 
-393 RNQVAEP
+393 
-400 NWANLHKDN
+400 
-409 GQILNGKLSL
+409 
-419 DGGNWKL
+419 
-426 QRASEVNASG
+426 
-436 EAIAKPGFNDEA
+436 
-448 WIPATVPGTVLSS
+448 
-461 YVNIGAV
+461 
-468 GDPNFADNQLQVS
+468 
-481 ESFFYSDFWY
+481 
-491 RHTFNVETLG
+491 
-501 ERMFLDFDGINWK
+501 
-514 AEIFLNG
+514 
-521 KQIGNIDGAFIR
+521 GNIDGAFIR
-533 GKFDVTDVV
+533 GKLDVTDVV

-561 VKEQTAWSPDYNGG
+561 IKEQTAWSPDSNGG

-613 SVTIED
+613 AVTIEN
-619 PFVQTDLPLPSID
+619 PFVQTDLPLPDTD

-650 KGVLN
+650 KGVLT
-655 FNMDKDGTGVT
+655 FNMDKDGAGVA

-704 YDSKFTFI
+704 YDSKFTFT
-712 VDNKESDAKTFK
+712 VDNRESDAKTFK

-793 ADMHFTI
+793 ADMHFTM
-800 IRDWVGMVGDEEF
+800 IRDWVGMIGDEEF

-835 GPNPYYEDMFMTNA
+835 GPDPYYEDMFMANA
-849 RDYVKRIR
+849 RDYVNRIR
-857 NHAAI
+857 NHAAL

-868 NEGFPPETLD
+868 NEGNPPASLD
-878 GQLRNLVAEL
+878 NQLRNLVAEL

-898 ADGVVSGE
+898 AAGVVSGE

-930 GIPNVMTYESMKLAF
+930 GMPNVMTIESMKMAF
-945 GEDNLEPVST
+945 GEENLEPVST
-955 LATPNHIYGLHDYA
+955 LATPNPMYGLHDYA
-969 LGGSAGPSAQQTE
+969 LGGNGPSAQQTE
-982 TFNKMIAKMFG
+982 TFNQMIAKMFG

-1025 GILLWMSHPAW
+1025 GLLLWMSHPAW

-1049 PTAGYFGS
+1049 PTGGYFGS

-1106 ASFDVKNDETV
+1106 AFFDVKNDETV
-1117 ALFLLEEPAELSA
+1117 ALFLLEEPAELSN

-1152 GKEDGNYQS
+1152 GKEAGNYQS
-1161 LLDLPMIGLGNDIKV
+1161 LLDLPYIQLANNIKV

-1181 EWVLDGTVKNESET
+1181 EWILDGEVKNESDT
-1195 PALMIRLAV
+1195 PAMMIRLAV

-1216 MYNENYFSLMPGESK
+1216 LYSDNYFSLMPGESK
-1231 QIHITLNNA
+1231 QIHISLAHA
-1240 DTQGEKPTLEI
+1240 DTQGEQPTLEI
-1251 TGFNVTSDKAKFGK
+1251 TGFNVSSDKAKIGK
-1265 SRRSLR
+1265 SRKSLR